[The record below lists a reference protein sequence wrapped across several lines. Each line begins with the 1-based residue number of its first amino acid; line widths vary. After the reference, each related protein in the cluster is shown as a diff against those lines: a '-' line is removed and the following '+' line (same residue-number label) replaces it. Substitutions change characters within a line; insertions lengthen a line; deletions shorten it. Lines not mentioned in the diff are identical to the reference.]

1 MSLKSIRKSYSKFIL
16 ALESAGI
23 KLNESQKSDLDAFIL
38 AIESKMRSQ
47 KEIAI
52 KTTKKLVTE
61 HLEKQYKKVFESILK
76 HQQENVELSSKIQSK
91 VTSIKESKKIARK
104 VSDYLDLYVE
114 SILPKKTIID
124 YDRMQKLEKLHESL
138 KDLLVVDEDAVKAK
152 QQQLAE
158 SFNKDKKNLETQIA
172 KLQVKLNESMSKTLA
187 LNKKIDQFKALEL
200 LESKTK
206 DLPEFEARQ
215 IKKRLANASTVEI
228 EKRFNTILESVKE
241 DMKVE
246 EKEEITTI
254 EEEVKDIIENEDD
267 VQENDIL
274 KNKAHNAHITED
286 ENEDVVESEETEETN
301 ESDDVELAE
310 SEIIDSELMK
320 LWCQQARRFY

>member
-1 MSLKSIRKSYSKFIL
+1 
-16 ALESAGI
+16 
-23 KLNESQKSDLDAFIL
+23 
-38 AIESKMRSQ
+38 
-47 KEIAI
+47 
-52 KTTKKLVTE
+52 
-61 HLEKQYKKVFESILK
+61 
-76 HQQENVELSSKIQSK
+76 
-91 VTSIKESKKIARK
+91 
-104 VSDYLDLYVE
+104 
-114 SILPKKTIID
+114 
-124 YDRMQKLEKLHESL
+124 
-138 KDLLVVDEDAVKAK
+138 
-152 QQQLAE
+152 
-158 SFNKDKKNLETQIA
+158 
-172 KLQVKLNESMSKTLA
+172 MSKTLA

-246 EKEEITTI
+246 EKEEITSI

-286 ENEDVVESEETEETN
+286 EDEDKDVVESEETEETN